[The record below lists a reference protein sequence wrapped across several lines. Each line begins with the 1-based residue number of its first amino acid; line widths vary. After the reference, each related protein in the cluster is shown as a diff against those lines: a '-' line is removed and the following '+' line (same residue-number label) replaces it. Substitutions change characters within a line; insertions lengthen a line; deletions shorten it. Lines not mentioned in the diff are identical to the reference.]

1 MLFKKHAYK
10 VKTSLII
17 LLLLCC
23 NLLSSAQTAVDFKGK
38 FGVIGNQIEILT
50 DSSSKLT
57 LKDAMASTAF
67 KKSDSEFP
75 NLGITPY
82 SYWIKFSIR
91 NSYSHEN
98 LGLQL
103 LQPMIDKINYY
114 QVDNGRIVRS
124 NSSGQTLPFDSR
136 LIKHQSYIYPV
147 VLTKNQ
153 TDTFYLHVRSG
164 KQLVLPIYLGSI
176 EQVIEN
182 TLTKDIT
189 FGIYTGIILVML
201 LYNLFIFIS
210 TKDKNYFYY
219 VVYLAIVLISQA
231 CMEGF
236 VFRFILPG
244 EPQIANMFIYIATA
258 LIGVAAIEF
267 SKSFLSAKQLTPK
280 LYKVSY
286 LFWFLYTL
294 QIVLAFTGNFNA
306 SYGLML
312 SVAMISALYVLYM
325 AVVIV
330 MKGFRA
336 AKFFLIAWSFFILC
350 VVTYVLKDFNILP
363 YNNLTG
369 SALLIGSGVE
379 AILLSFALADKI
391 NIFKAEKERSQEE
404 TLRALQENE
413 RIIREQN
420 VLLELKVSERTL
432 ELSESNHELGI
443 TLEDLK
449 QAQSQL
455 VESEK
460 MASLGQLT
468 AGIAHEI
475 NNPINFVTANI
486 KPLKRDVDMMFDAFA
501 FIEEISLSDSS
512 IQEKQQKINEYK
524 EELDFDYLI
533 IEINDL
539 LKGIKEGASRTAE
552 IVKGLKIFS
561 RLDEDD
567 LKVADIN
574 EGLDSTLVIA
584 NNLLNNSIKVT
595 RNFADI
601 PHIECYA
608 GKLNQVF
615 LNIISNGAYA
625 VHKQFGDTPGGE
637 IIITTTADEEYVYI
651 NIRDNGTGMDD
662 KTQKKIFEPFFTTK
676 DVGEGTGLGMSIAYN
691 TIKKHNGHI
700 HLKSAA
706 GEGTEFIL
714 QLPVIHKVIAL

>member
-1 MLFKKHAYK
+1 MLFKKSLAK
-10 VKTSLII
+10 VKVLLTLLVLI
-17 LLLLCC
+17 
-23 NLLSSAQTAVDFKGK
+23 SSCISSVAQSHISFKGDY
-38 FGVIGNQIEILT
+38 GVIGDKIEILT
-50 DSSSKLT
+50 DSSSTIDLAG
-57 LKDAMASTAF
+57 AMSSGNFRASEG
-67 KKSDSEFP
+67 KFP

-82 SYWIKFSIR
+82 SYWIRFTIR
-91 NSYSHEN
+91 NNINHEN
-98 LGLQL
+98 LGLQI
-103 LQPMIDKINYY
+103 LQPMIDQIDFY
-114 QVDNGRIVRS
+114 QVSNGAVIKS
-124 NSSGQTLPFDSR
+124 NSSGQTLPFDTR

-147 VLTKNQ
+147 LLSKGHTN
-153 TDTFYLHVRSG
+153 TFFLHVKSG

-182 TLTKDIT
+182 TLVKDIT

-201 LYNLFIFIS
+201 LYNLFVYIS
-210 TKDKNYFYY
+210 TKDKNYLYY
-219 VVYLAIVLISQA
+219 VAYLAIVLLSQA
-231 CMEGF
+231 CMEGYM
-236 VFRFILPG
+236 FRFVLPSD
-244 EPQIANMFIYIATA
+244 PKVANMAIYIATA
-258 LIGVAAIEF
+258 LIGLAAIEF
-267 SKSFLSAKQLTPK
+267 AKSFLSASTIAPK
-280 LYKVSY
+280 FYKVSY

-294 QIVLAFTGNFNA
+294 QVVLALLGKYNA

-312 SVAMISALYVLYM
+312 SVAMISAIYVLMM
-325 AVVIV
+325 AIYIV
-330 MKGFRA
+330 LQGFRA
-336 AKFFLIAWSFFILC
+336 AKFFLIAWSFFIIC
-350 VVTYVLKDFNILP
+350 VVIYVLKDFNLLP
-363 YNNLTG
+363 YNNLT
-369 SALLIGSGVE
+369 SSSLLIGSGVE
-379 AILLSFALADKI
+379 AVLLSFALADKI
-391 NIFKAEKERSQEE
+391 NLFKAEKERSQEE

-420 VLLELKVSERTL
+420 IVLEIKVNERTL
-432 ELSESNHELGI
+432 ALSESNLELGK

-486 KPLKRDVDMMFDAFA
+486 KPLKRDVDMMFDAFS
-501 FIEEISLSDSS
+501 FVEGVSLSDSS
-512 IQEKQQKINEYK
+512 MEEKRRQIEEYK

-574 EGLDSTLVIA
+574 EGLDSTLIIS
-584 NNLLNNSIKVT
+584 NNLLNNNIKVI
-595 RNFADI
+595 REYGDI

-625 VHKQFGDTPGGE
+625 VHKQFGNHPGGE
-637 IIITTTADEEYVYI
+637 IVISTTHDDEFVYI
-651 NIRDNGTGMDD
+651 GIKDNGTGMDE

-691 TIKKHNGHI
+691 TVKKHNGQIQLH
-700 HLKSAA
+700 SAA
-706 GEGTEFIL
+706 GEGTEFVL
-714 QLPVIHKVIAL
+714 RLPVIHKVIAL